1 MKKVLFVAGVALIG
15 FSAAFAQDIQ
25 QSPQAQV
32 KQGEA
37 KQSRAAAD
45 NTANVNRLEPETIA
59 QRKTERLNKELSFTE
74 DQKQKVH
81 AIFLK
86 EAQENKGRGVLRQE
100 TDSQL
105 KAIFTAE
112 QNQKYE
118 ALKERRKQAL
128 SEGYVPSRAADV
140 KAAPAAVK

>member
-1 MKKVLFVAGVALIG
+1 MKKVLLVAGVALIG

-32 KQGEA
+32 KQAEA
-37 KQSRAAAD
+37 KQSRAAVD
-45 NTANVNRLEPETIA
+45 NTTSVKRVEPETIA

-81 AIFLK
+81 AVFLK
-86 EAQENKGRGVLRQE
+86 EAQENKGRSVQKQE
-100 TDSQL
+100 TDNQL

-118 ALKERRKQAL
+118 ALKERRMQAL
-128 SEGYVPSRAADV
+128 SEGYAPARAADL
-140 KAAPAAVK
+140 KTAPAAVK